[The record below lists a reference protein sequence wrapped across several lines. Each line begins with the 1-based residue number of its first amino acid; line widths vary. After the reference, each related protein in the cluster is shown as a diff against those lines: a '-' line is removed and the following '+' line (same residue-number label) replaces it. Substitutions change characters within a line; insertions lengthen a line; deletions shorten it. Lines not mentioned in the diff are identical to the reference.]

1 MKSYS
6 MKNHQLP
13 QLFHYR
19 KMDGALLRLRP
30 IIDYAEVAET
40 TLPAPACFEIGD
52 WPFFNSET
60 NTWQTRKNQKVTP
73 SYHVTMMFHPG
84 LNYSCHALLIPSH
97 IIGDMPYINPMSEFF
112 TATRKKIEINENN
125 INLSNNI
132 YDEILVLNNFL
143 LNSIY
148 SNSKIT
154 EGSFIPFIH
163 LGKIKVNAR
172 IIFSALRQI
181 LLNLLCSFFEKEK
194 EFKPFEKD
202 DFIGLICQQRII
214 NKYPIIDRYNYLLRI
229 ICDIDN
235 CLKHEVLERRAD
247 NELLIKPG
255 IRVVKLNRCTHHNLW
270 NIPEKEIDLIGD
282 DKKQFWTYAVEYDA
296 LITQFS
302 RFLCDFLEIKD
313 PETERRPPVFFQI
326 QEQWSLSDTLPIDK
340 DSNRNKNGTRNKKRK
355 RN

>member
-19 KMDGALLRLRP
+19 KKDGALLRLCP
-30 IIDYAEVAET
+30 IIDYAEVADT
-40 TLPAPACFEIGD
+40 AVPAPACFEIGD

-97 IIGDMPYINPMSEFF
+97 IKGGQPYINPMSEFF

-154 EGSFIPFIH
+154 EESFIPFIH

-181 LLNLLCSFFEKEK
+181 LLNLLCSFFEKVK

-202 DFIGLICQQRII
+202 DFIALICQQRIK

-247 NELLIKPG
+247 SELLIKPG
-255 IRVVKLNRCTHHNLW
+255 IKVVKLNRCTHHNLW
-270 NIPEKEIDLIGD
+270 NIPEKETDLIEK

-296 LITQFS
+296 LITEFS
-302 RFLCDFLEIKD
+302 RYLCDFLEIKD
-313 PETERRPPVFFQI
+313 PETERRPPVFLQI
-326 QEQWSLSDTLPIDK
+326 QEQWSLSSTLPKDE
-340 DSNRNKNGTRNKKRK
+340 DSNRNKNRNKNRK
-355 RN
+355 RNRK